1 MLTMQD
7 RAALAAFETIVARE
21 LVTREEL
28 KRWNVDVRLDSCR
41 TFYSILFKNAN
52 NSRRIECEVISR
64 LEPVADGGVKISV
77 EITLITNGANARVPE
92 DPWTDVLFN
101 ADKPSA
107 TNLLRSALQR
117 RKRAACGDP

>member
-28 KRWNVDVRLDSCR
+28 KRWNVDARLNSHR
-41 TFYSILFKNAN
+41 TLFMILFKNAN

-64 LEPVADGGVKISV
+64 LEPVADGGVKVSV
-77 EITLITNGANARVPE
+77 EITLITNGANAQIPE

-101 ADKPSA
+101 ADRPSA

-117 RKRAACGDP
+117 RKRAA